1 MTHEGAVWIGK
12 QNLGKPYDKFVYEIR
27 AILVCVCGGGGG
39 EADINP
45 VYMPTENM
53 YQVEHIRNKGKIL
66 KQLFESVNPAV
77 HVHAS
82 WMFVIHPL
90 LLLWRGPK
98 NIKERYECDRN
109 RVF

>member
-1 MTHEGAVWIGK
+1 MIKYVPSWTYNK
-12 QNLGKPYDKFVYEIR
+12 QRKTIIWEFGPFWCVCEIR
-27 AILVCVCGGGGG
+27 GGVGGG

-98 NIKERYECDRN
+98 NSKERYECDRN